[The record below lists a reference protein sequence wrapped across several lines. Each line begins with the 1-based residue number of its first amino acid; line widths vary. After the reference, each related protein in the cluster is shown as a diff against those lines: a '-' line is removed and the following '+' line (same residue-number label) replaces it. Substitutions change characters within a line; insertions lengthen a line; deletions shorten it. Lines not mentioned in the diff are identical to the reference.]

1 MINKRWVALWSVL
14 LVIGICFSCEHED
27 SVSKSMGQFSLRLS
41 ADTTSIMKDL
51 SSGLTKSVA
60 SELEDFANIA
70 DYTVLVMKEKDTV
83 VHYKRFDQMPASISL
98 AEGAYQLIAKKGED
112 KPAEFLNPY
121 FEGSTSFT
129 IKEQMNTPLEL
140 TCTLAN
146 ARVTV
151 DYTNDFLEAYDEYT
165 ALLSTPFTTADVELP
180 KGETRAV
187 YLQVASGGTQ
197 MAVGIKLKKKTE
209 TASKTYWVQTP
220 INLARRQNVHL
231 IFKTDGEALEG
242 IGLDVVLDNEL
253 DNLTFT
259 TTIPDF
265 MWQQFDLP
273 TLEAV
278 GFVSDDQ
285 IERINAYLEEYE
297 LGYVVKGGLKH
308 LYVKFW
314 EGDQDEQEATLFD
327 LVTDEENA
335 KKYYFSWTA
344 DGKENASLLGSKG
357 GQIHLSSVIQG
368 LKSKEGEEA
377 TYHFAFY
384 AVDQTGKEA
393 TSNEIRLTVNVP
405 KANEPEIGDLS
416 KLLGAVVEGNEMAE
430 EVTTHLHADAG
441 IKSVSLS
448 INNQPYD
455 LLNNEV
461 LIALGY
467 QGIVVEKQSGSDM
480 AITFQKVFTSVL
492 KSNDDGTSQNYTYS
506 LRMMDANGKEATA
519 QTHTITVKHPNVQLL
534 STEGDA
540 FAKRIVLRASM
551 EKEAQKDKLRFEY
564 SADGFTWQTIPNMHI
579 KADGQQWVDTLRGL
593 SPETDYQVRAVYL
606 SMDIDNVKTERMSET
621 TLHTE
626 SVGSLPNADFEEWSI
641 EPDVNTSTKEGATN
655 VIGEGWI
662 AALKGGQTED
672 PFRYWEV
679 WQPWNSE
686 DSKGWNTLNKVT
698 TQYGEVKRGHVSA
711 IDPDNWSYPWTRYT
725 ANSGTIRT
733 SVSKTG
739 QYAALV
745 RTVGWGQGNSAV
757 GESSTAVIK
766 NITPGELILGSYVD
780 DELVGV
786 PFQSRPSAL
795 SFDYKYEAKSD
806 DQFIAEI
813 VVKDDRGGI
822 ISSGELQSGSKSDW
836 SRATIFLNYDGI
848 EGQLQAAE
856 ICIRFKSSTSDSYD
870 YLRSNLI
877 IWPKS
882 YNLSNGEYVGSQLY
896 IDNVELIYE

>member
-27 SVSKSMGQFSLRLS
+27 SVSKSMGQFSLRLF

-209 TASKTYWVQTP
+209 TAAKTYWVQTP

-242 IGLDVVLDNEL
+242 IGLQVEL
-253 DNLTFT
+253 DNTLEELTFT

-265 MWQQFDLP
+265 MWQQFKEP

-278 GFVSDDQ
+278 EFASGDQ
-285 IERINAYLEEYE
+285 IERIDAYSKEFE
-297 LGYVVKGGLKH
+297 LGYVVKGGLQH

-314 EGDQDEQEATLFD
+314 EEEQDEQEATLFD
-327 LVTDEENA
+327 LVADEEKA
-335 KKYYFSWTA
+335 KVQYYFSWTA
-344 DGKENASLLGSKG
+344 DGEENASMLGSKG
-357 GQIHLSSVIQG
+357 GQIHLSSVIKG
-368 LKSKEGEEA
+368 LPAKEGEKA
-377 TYHFAFY
+377 TYHLVFY
-384 AVDQTGKEA
+384 AVDQSGKEA

-405 KANEPEIGDLS
+405 EAETPTISELSALPE
-416 KLLGAVVEGNEMAE
+416 AVVEGNEMSE
-430 EVTTHLHADAG
+430 NVTTHLHADAG
-441 IKSVSLS
+441 IQSVDLAINEQTYNLLLDETINQLYWQKGIEVQKLS
-448 INNQPYD
+448 G
-455 LLNNEV
+455 
-461 LIALGY
+461 A
-467 QGIVVEKQSGSDM
+467 DM
-480 AITFQKVFTSVL
+480 EITFHKAFTSIL
-492 KSNDDGTSQNYTYS
+492 QANNDGATQTYTYQ
-506 LRMMDANGKEATA
+506 LHMTDGNDKEATV
-519 QTHTITVKHPNVQLL
+519 QSHTITVKHPNVQLL

-551 EKEAQKDKLRFEY
+551 ENEAQKEKLRFEY
-564 SADGFTWQTIPNMHI
+564 SADGSSWQTIPNMHI

-593 SPETDYQVRAVYL
+593 SPETDYQVRAVYQ
-606 SMDIDNVKTERMSET
+606 SMVIDEEKTERMSET

-626 SVGSLPNADFEEWSI
+626 SVGSLPNANFEEWSI
-641 EPDVNTSTKEGATN
+641 APDENDNTAEAAKNTISGIGNSEP
-655 VIGEGWI
+655 
-662 AALKGGQTED
+662 
-672 PFRYWEV
+672 PFRYWEL
-679 WQPWNSE
+679 WQPWQSNGSE
-686 DSKGWNTLNKVT
+686 GWNTLNAKT
-698 TQYGEVKRGHVSA
+698 TQYGHTNRGVVTA
-711 IDPDNWSYPWTRYT
+711 GGDYGWTRY
-725 ANSGTIRT
+725 ASNSGTVRT
-733 SVSKTG
+733 SG
-739 QYAALV
+739 ENGGYAALV
-745 RTVGWGQGNSAV
+745 RTVGWGSGN
-757 GESSTAVIK
+757 TAGGKASIIH
-766 NITPGELILGSYVD
+766 NLTPGELYLGNCVNLEPIYGID
-780 DELVGV
+780 LT
-786 PFQSRPSAL
+786 SRPTGF
-795 SFDYKYEAKSD
+795 SFDYKYDTKSGSD
-806 DQFIAEI
+806 DKFVAEI
-813 VVKDDRGGI
+813 IVYANDGSVI
-822 ISSGELQSGSKSDW
+822 ATAQLPESSCGSNASW
-836 SRATIFLNYDGI
+836 SKAEVRLNYTWNTGRNK
-848 EGQLQAAE
+848 AAKL
-856 ICIRFKSSTSDSYD
+856 CIRFKSSSSTNYD
-870 YLRSNLI
+870 YLRDNLVQF
-877 IWPKS
+877 PEFS
-882 YNLSNGEYVGSQLY
+882 NLSNGESVGSQLY